1 MSVIIE
7 GRDFQNSPAMKYW
20 TPNKARGTDIK
31 KEMVQ
36 MIYSQ
41 DFILAEKIDGNFLMI
56 GKTLEGE
63 VFTRSRNATVNGDF
77 PNKIGHIPHLKT
89 SFENLPNGTIF
100 LGEIYLPSNQQSR
113 AVTTIFNCLESKAI
127 ARQNKGEKLN
137 FYIFDCLAYDGK
149 DISQYRLIDRIQYA
163 KIGFSLFLLDNPC
176 IHMAKYIEEPE
187 LMEDYIACVL
197 EKGGEGVV
205 IQRKDNPY
213 EWGKRTAHHSL
224 KVKKEIGTEIDAF
237 LTGQYMPA
245 TVEYTGDKKIEDW
258 PYWLNLKTNEK
269 MFGNHFIEFNA
280 GAPYTPITKG
290 CFYNWAGSVQF
301 GVYRDGEIVPIGWI
315 SNVTEEV
322 KNGII
327 NEPEKW
333 CKKVAKISAMQI
345 EEDTKHLRHAKVME
359 WRNDGDKRWDECD
372 GKEIFG

>member
-1 MSVIIE
+1 MNIIIDNV
-7 GRDFQNSPAMKYW
+7 DFWDDFKAEKYW
-20 TPNKARGTDIK
+20 SPTKNANIKDIVK
-31 KEMVQ
+31 NAVWSGD
-36 MIYSQ
+36 YCLS
-41 DFILAEKIDGNFLMI
+41 EKIDGDWRMI
-56 GKTLEGE
+56 IKDMNGNLHMRG
-63 VFTRSRNATVNGDF
+63 RSPSVNGGYAD
-77 PNKIGHIPHLKT
+77 KIDWVPHLHGELSK
-89 SFENLPNGTIF
+89 LPNGTVL
-100 LGEIYLPSNQQSR
+100 LGEMYLPSKPGSR
-113 AVTTIFNCLESKAI
+113 NVTTILGCLVDKAV
-127 ARQNKGEKLN
+127 ARQEKGEKLTY
-137 FYIFDCLAYDGK
+137 YIFDCLAYDGK
-149 DISQYRLIDRIQYA
+149 NLLDEELQYRIGTMNRIYNNHLSSPHIRVSQYVD
-163 KIGFSLFLLDNPC
+163 
-176 IHMAKYIEEPE
+176 EPQG
-187 LMEDYIACVL
+187 MEDYIGEIL
-197 EKGGEGVV
+197 EAGGEGVV
-205 IQRKDNPY
+205 LKRLDGKY
-213 EWGKRTAHHSL
+213 EPGKRTARKSI

-245 TVEYTGDKKIEDW
+245 TVEYEGKLVSEW
-258 PYWLNLKTNEK
+258 SYWLNLKTNEK

-301 GVYRDGEIVPIGWI
+301 GVYRNGEIVPIGWI

-322 KNGII
+322 KNGIV